1 MTSSKWDYCFY
12 DRNSE
17 PCTLKEWSAEM
28 SSPHSFRKDVK
39 VHDYRVLTR
48 WTGVDM
54 PEYEWLQKNQFTSKN
69 WKPNSKPQP
78 FVSYV
83 WNADGEIVV
92 SKRYQTIEHAYK
104 GHADLVEHFDKE
116 DLGVYHVPVV
126 LQDMEET
133 NGEEKD

>member
-1 MTSSKWDYCFY
+1 MSSKWDYVFY
-12 DRNSE
+12 DRNSK
-17 PCTLKEWSAEM
+17 PCTLKEWSEEF
-28 SSPHSFRKDVK
+28 SSPHAFCKDARVR
-39 VHDYRVLTR
+39 DYRVLTK

-54 PEYEWLQKNQFTSKN
+54 PEYEWLQKNQFSSKN
-69 WKPNSKPQP
+69 WKPNDRPTP

-83 WNADGEIVV
+83 WNADGEIVK
-92 SKRYQTIEHAYK
+92 SKRYRTIEQAYK
-104 GHADLVEHFDKE
+104 GHADLVEHFDNE

>member
-1 MTSSKWDYCFY
+1 MSSKWDYCFY
-12 DRNSE
+12 DRNSN
-17 PCTLKEWSAEM
+17 PCTLKEWSNEM
-28 SSPHSFRKDVK
+28 SSPHAFRKDVR
-39 VHDYRVLTR
+39 VRDYRVLTK

-54 PEYEWLQKNQFTSKN
+54 PEYEWLQKNQFSSKN
-69 WKPNSKPQP
+69 WKPNSRPQP

-83 WNADGEIVV
+83 WNADGEIVQ
-92 SKRYQTIEHAYK
+92 SKRYQTIERAYK
-104 GHADLVEHFDKE
+104 GHADLVEHFDNE

>member
-1 MTSSKWDYCFY
+1 MSSKWDYAFY
-12 DRNSE
+12 DRNSR
-17 PCTLKEWSAEM
+17 PCTLKEWSEEF
-28 SSPHSFRKDVK
+28 SSPHMFNKDVRVK
-39 VHDYRVLTR
+39 DYRVLTK

-54 PEYEWLQKNQFTSKN
+54 PEYEWLQKNQFSSKN
-69 WKPNSKPQP
+69 WKPNLKPSP

-83 WNADGEIVV
+83 WNADGEIVE
-92 SKRYQTIEHAYK
+92 SKRYQTIERAYK
-104 GHADLVEHFDKE
+104 GHADLIERFGNE